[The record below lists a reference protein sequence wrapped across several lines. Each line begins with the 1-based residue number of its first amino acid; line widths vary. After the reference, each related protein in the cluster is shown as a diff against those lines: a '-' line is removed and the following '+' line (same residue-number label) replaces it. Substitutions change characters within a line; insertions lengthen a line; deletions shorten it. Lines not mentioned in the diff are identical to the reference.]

1 MDNQI
6 KPAMATSS
14 RGGENQMGNQR
25 SNGAKAMTTKRIAD
39 LMTLMDFEIAKREA
53 TKYQYV
59 LRLCAHI
66 SGCTVEQVDAQI
78 TKVMSEQPMEKL

>member
-53 TKYQYV
+53 TKYQFV
-59 LRLCAHI
+59 PRLCAHI

-78 TKVMSEQPMEKL
+78 VHVMSENKWEDV

>member
-1 MDNQI
+1 
-6 KPAMATSS
+6 
-14 RGGENQMGNQR
+14 
-25 SNGAKAMTTKRIAD
+25 MTTKRIAD

-66 SGCTVEQVDAQI
+66 SGCTEAQVDAQI
-78 TKVMSEQPMEKL
+78 VKVMSENKWGDV